1 MASKLESD
9 LRDTVAW
16 GTNRLVGFNAGKTQ
30 LVLFDRSN
38 NTDAVDVKMGGSV
51 FQEKSSIKIMGL
63 TFSSKLNWGSLLINV
78 PPRKLEP

>member
-16 GTNRLVGFNAGKTQ
+16 GKNRLVGFNAGKTQ

-38 NTDAVDVKMGGSV
+38 NTDAVDVMGGSV
-51 FQEKSSIKIMGL
+51 FQEKSSFKIMGL
-63 TFSSKLNWGSLLINV
+63 TFSFKLNWGSLLINV